1 MQDDRPVRVIGPDS
15 ALMYW
20 APQRL
25 SGVKLLVV
33 SLPVQG
39 VLQVGA
45 VDPNPLAVGVDLL
58 LVDPDIGRTL
68 LLQLCNPCL

>member
-1 MQDDRPVRVIGPDS
+1 
-15 ALMYW
+15 MYW